1 MRTVELPGT
10 GVVTSALGFGCAG
23 LFGLP
28 RKADRR
34 AVLETAFDAGIRHFD
49 VAPMYG
55 LGLAEAELAPI
66 LRRHRDETTVT
77 TKFGIDPTFL
87 GRIAGRTQGPARA
100 IMGKYPRLRR
110 ELKDAGRGPG
120 SGWVGRLLYAS
131 GGFDSTIAERSL
143 RRSLHALGTD
153 YVDIFVLHDPTA
165 DLIGAPEIV
174 EYLNEQR
181 SSGRIRCWGI
191 TGDGVEFSGGAEVI
205 AESAPLIQTRQ
216 DVFDAVPGPA
226 DESAKARIIFGVI
239 ERALP
244 ILQSYF
250 HQFPDERVR
259 WSTRLGLDLQDESCL
274 PTLLLREALRRNPCG
289 PVLFGSTRSDRIVA
303 AADLASEDL
312 PMPTG
317 ENTEMLEELAAAVRQ
332 TQPGLHR
339 D

>member
-1 MRTVELPGT
+1 MRTVELTGT

-66 LRRHRDETTVT
+66 LKRHREETTVT

-87 GRIAGRTQGPARA
+87 GRIAGRTQGPVRA
-100 IMGKYPRLRR
+100 MLGKYPGLRR
-110 ELKDAGRGPG
+110 ELKVAGRGPE
-120 SGWVGRLLYAS
+120 SGWVGRVLYSS
-131 GGFDSTIAERSL
+131 GGFDSRVAERSL
-143 RRSLHALGTD
+143 QQSLRALGTD

-165 DLIGAPEIV
+165 DLIGAPELI
-174 EYLNEQR
+174 EYLNEQC
-181 SSGRIRCWGI
+181 SLGRIRCWGV
-191 TGDGVEFSGGAEVI
+191 TGDGVDFSGGAEVM
-205 AESAPLIQTRQ
+205 AESAPLMQTRQ
-216 DVFDAVPGPA
+216 DIFDADPNPA
-226 DESAKARIIFGVI
+226 GESTRARIIFGVI

-244 ILQSYF
+244 ILQRYF
-250 HQFPDERVR
+250 DQFPDQRVR
-259 WSTRLGLDLQDESCL
+259 WSERLGLDLQDESSL

-289 PVLFGSTRSDRIVA
+289 PVLFGSTRADRILA

-312 PMPTG
+312 AMPAQG
-317 ENTEMLEELAAAVRQ
+317 NTAMLGELAAAARH
-332 TQPGLHR
+332 THPGF
-339 D
+339 DS